1 MEPGNDPLTTKPT
14 RVVSVRHRLAVGGAA
29 ALLSGVAMVAS
40 RLLIGART
48 PIDMLFDLTGHLLGV
63 PAVFNIIHSLPY
75 GLDHYAKYA
84 LFGTMALA
92 YVLSWTA
99 LAVPLTR
106 LPRPWRVV
114 VPVLATPALVGLVL
128 LPLEGLGAFGASPT
142 NYFYRPLPTHL
153 WAAAFGAVYGV
164 VLLIARGRA
173 AARGPE
179 HDAEHDP
186 GRREALGRSARG
198 LLVLAVGLGTARLA
212 LGALARAAAQLEGLL
227 GRIRGLGPVITPVGD
242 HYVVSKNFS
251 DPRVDASRWRL
262 KLHGLVDHPL
272 ELGLEDLKA
281 LPSVT
286 RSTTL
291 ICISNEVGGHLVGNS
306 MWTGV
311 PMTDLLE
318 MAGVQSGA
326 SHVILRAADNYS
338 DSFPLEVAG
347 RDGTMVAYLQDG
359 EPLVRGHGFP
369 ARVLAPG
376 IYGMKSVKWLMD
388 VEVVDHDYTGY
399 WEQRGWSQTAVVH
412 TMSRIDTP
420 TATVLGSDA
429 AIGGIAFA
437 GLRGV
442 RRIDVSVDGGASWQQ
457 ATLRPADNAF
467 SWTLWGFEW
476 QTDPGEYDVLVRA
489 VDGTGAL
496 QTSDKSQPLPDGSTG
511 YHRLKV
517 RVG

>member
-1 MEPGNDPLTTKPT
+1 MESDNDPLTIEPAT
-14 RVVSVRHRLAVGGAA
+14 VSIRHRLAVGGGA
-29 ALLSGVAMVAS
+29 ALLSGAAMVAS
-40 RLLIGART
+40 RLLVGART
-48 PIDMLFDLTGHLLGV
+48 PVDMVFDLTGHLLGV
-63 PAVFNIIHSLPY
+63 PAVFNVIHGLPY

-84 LFGTMALA
+84 LFGTMALV
-92 YVLSWTA
+92 YVLLWTA

-106 LPRPWRVV
+106 LARAWRLV

-142 NYFYRPLPTHL
+142 NYFYRPWPTHL
-153 WAAAFGAVYGV
+153 WAAGFGAVYGV
-164 VLLIARGRA
+164 VLLVARRRA
-173 AARGPE
+173 AARGPA
-179 HDAEHDP
+179 HDA
-186 GRREALGRSARG
+186 GRREAVGHGARALL
-198 LLVLAVGLGTARLA
+198 LLVAGLGTVRLT
-212 LGALARAAAQLEGLL
+212 LGALARAAGQLQGLL
-227 GRIRGLGPVITPVGD
+227 GRIRGLEPVITPVGD

-262 KLHGLVDHPL
+262 KLHGMVDHPL
-272 ELGLEDLKA
+272 ELALEDLKA

-311 PMTDLLE
+311 PMADLLE

-388 VEVVDHDYTGY
+388 AEVVDHDYTGY
-399 WEQRGWSQTAVVH
+399 WQQRGWSQTAVVR

-420 TATVLGSDA
+420 TATVVGSDV
-429 AIGGIAFA
+429 AIGGMAFA

-442 RRIDVSVDGGASWQQ
+442 RRIEVSVDGGSSWQQ

-476 QTDPGEYDVLVRA
+476 QTDPGEYEALVRA

-496 QTSDKSQPLPDGSTG
+496 QTADKSQPLPDGSTG
-511 YHRLKV
+511 YHRLRVKV
-517 RVG
+517 G

>member
-1 MEPGNDPLTTKPT
+1 MESGKDPLTIEPT
-14 RVVSVRHRLAVGGAA
+14 TVSARHRLAVGAAA
-29 ALLSGVAMVAS
+29 ALLSGVAMIGS

-106 LPRPWRVV
+106 LARPWRLV
-114 VPVLATPALVGLVL
+114 VPALATPALVGLVL

-142 NYFYRPLPTHL
+142 NYFYRPLSTHL

-164 VLLIARGRA
+164 VLLIARGRGA
-173 AARGPE
+173 VRGPE
-179 HDAEHDP
+179 HAVGHDP
-186 GRREALGRSARG
+186 ARREALGRSARG

-306 MWTGV
+306 LWTGV
-311 PMTDLLE
+311 PMTDLLD
-318 MAGVQSGA
+318 MAGVRSGA

-442 RRIDVSVDGGASWQQ
+442 RRIDVSVDGGSSWQQ

-476 QTDPGEYDVLVRA
+476 KTDPGEYDVLVRA

-496 QTSDKSQPLPDGSTG
+496 QTPEKSQPLPDGSTG

-517 RVG
+517 KVG

>member
-1 MEPGNDPLTTKPT
+1 MEPGSDRPRSEPPT
-14 RVVSVRHRLAVGGAA
+14 STVVHRLAVGAVAALVSGAA
-29 ALLSGVAMVAS
+29 MVVG
-40 RLLIGART
+40 RLLVGART
-48 PIDMLFDLTGHLLGV
+48 PVDMVFDLTGHLLGV
-63 PAVFNIIHSLPY
+63 PAVFNVIHSLPY
-75 GLDHYAKYA
+75 GLDHVAKYV
-84 LFGTMALA
+84 LFGTMALG
-92 YVLSWTA
+92 YVVVWTA
-99 LAVPLTR
+99 VAVPLAR
-106 LPRPWRVV
+106 LGRAWRVA

-164 VLLIARGRA
+164 ILLFARGGRA
-173 AARGPE
+173 VRGSAYDE
-179 HDAEHDP
+179 
-186 GRREALGRSARG
+186 GRREALGHGARG
-198 LLVLAVGLGTARLA
+198 LLVLVVGLGTARLA
-212 LGALARAAAQLEGLL
+212 LGALARAAERLEGLL

-242 HYVVSKNFS
+242 HYLVSKNFS
-251 DPRVDASRWRL
+251 DPRVDGSRWRL
-262 KLHGLVDHPL
+262 KIHGLVDHAL
-272 ELGLEDLKA
+272 DLGLEDLKA

-286 RSTTL
+286 RPTTL

-306 MWTGV
+306 LWTGV
-311 PMTDLLE
+311 PMADLLE
-318 MAGVQSGA
+318 TVGVKSGA
-326 SHVILRAADNYS
+326 THVILRAADNYS
-338 DSFPLEVAG
+338 DAFALEVAR
-347 RDGTMVAYLQDG
+347 RDGTMIAYLQDG

-399 WEQRGWSQTAVVH
+399 WEQRGWSRTAVVH

-437 GLRGV
+437 GLRGI
-442 RRIDVSVDGGASWQQ
+442 RRVEVSVDGGSNWNE

-476 QTDPGEYDVLVRA
+476 QVGPGDYEVLVRA
-489 VDGTGAL
+489 VDGTGTL
-496 QTSDKSQPLPDGSTG
+496 QTSEKSQPLPNGSTG

>member
-1 MEPGNDPLTTKPT
+1 MEPRSDPLTTIPT
-14 RVVSVRHRLAVGGAA
+14 TASVRHRLAVGGVA
-29 ALLSGVAMVAS
+29 ALLSGVAMVGS

-63 PAVFNIIHSLPY
+63 PAVFNVIHRLPY
-75 GLDHYAKYA
+75 GLDHDAKYA
-84 LFGTMALA
+84 LFATMALA
-92 YVLSWTA
+92 YVLLWTA

-106 LPRPWRVV
+106 LGRVWRLV
-114 VPVLATPALVGLVL
+114 VPALATPALVGLVL
-128 LPLEGLGAFGASPT
+128 LPLEGLRAFGMSPN

-153 WAAAFGAVYGV
+153 WAAAFGAVYGL
-164 VLLIARGRA
+164 VLLAARGRA
-173 AARGPE
+173 AARGSA
-179 HDAEHDP
+179 HDV
-186 GRREALGRSARG
+186 GRREALGHGARG
-198 LLVLAVGLGTARLA
+198 LLVLVAGLGTVRLA

-242 HYVVSKNFS
+242 HYLVSKNFS

-272 ELGLEDLKA
+272 DLGLEDLKA

-306 MWTGV
+306 LWTGV
-311 PMTDLLE
+311 PMADLLE

-326 SHVILRAADNYS
+326 SHVVLRAADNYS
-338 DSFPLEVAG
+338 DSFPLAVAG

-388 VEVVDHDYTGY
+388 VEVVDHDHTGY

-437 GLRGV
+437 GLRGI
-442 RRIDVSVDGGASWQQ
+442 RRVEVSVDGGSSWQQ

-476 QTDPGEYDVLVRA
+476 QTDPGDYEVLVRA

-496 QTSDKSQPLPDGSTG
+496 QTSEKSQPLPDGSTG
-511 YHRLKV
+511 YHQLKV